1 VSRQILG
8 FEEGDTLVAHE
19 EGGRLVLEKQEMVK
33 QRLKARFAHVPKTRS
48 LVDELIAQ
56 RREGRKGKNHCIIK
70 ISLFWSKIKM
80 RKQTIQYTSSLD
92 ALIAVVK
99 RLSIYENQYKMDSED
114 FYNHYNQ
121 GKLSDDI
128 MFIEWANDYRHYL
141 ALHQDLEQKLNHA
154 A

>member
-1 VSRQILG
+1 
-8 FEEGDTLVAHE
+8 
-19 EGGRLVLEKQEMVK
+19 
-33 QRLKARFAHVPKTRS
+33 
-48 LVDELIAQ
+48 
-56 RREGRKGKNHCIIK
+56 
-70 ISLFWSKIKM
+70 M

-141 ALHQDLEQKLNHA
+141 ALHQDLEQKLNRA